1 LKRKKLSWLHY
12 IKESPLRK
20 KLALQVLLF
29 TCALLVSAQS
39 TRAQSD
45 EWGGFYV
52 GGNVG
57 ASSNKSDA
65 EATLSINQVTNLFV
79 TGSGIV
85 VIPATSRDFAASRRE
100 TKWSGGGQAGY
111 QWQSGGFVFGFE
123 GDVNPF
129 HRTVSV
135 TQSFQLPPT
144 LLTPNTS
151 AEARRDIRLSREF
164 SLRARAGGAFG
175 RTLVYGTFGY
185 ALAHAQVSSID
196 TFLNPGGA
204 TLTSQP
210 ASLGPSGP
218 VVTTAEEEK
227 NMGGWTGGVGIERKL
242 GTHVGIGLEYRHT
255 DYRSETFTLGNQT
268 TVNTGP
274 EARGTNGVAGLSGGV
289 STAPTR
295 VSLKSDSVGVR
306 VNFHF

>member
-1 LKRKKLSWLHY
+1 MRKKLT
-12 IKESPLRK
+12 
-20 KLALQVLLF
+20 LQVLLF
-29 TCALLVSAQS
+29 TCALLLSAQS

-45 EWGGFYV
+45 EWDGFYV

-57 ASSNKSDA
+57 ASSDKSDA
-65 EATLSINQVTNLFV
+65 EATLTINQVTNLFV
-79 TGSGIV
+79 TGSGLV
-85 VIPATSRDFAASRRE
+85 VVPATSRDFAASRRE
-100 TKWSGGGQAGY
+100 TNWSGGGQAGY

-129 HRTVSV
+129 RRTVSV
-135 TQSFQLPPT
+135 TQSFQLPQT

-151 AEARRDIRLSREF
+151 VEARRDVRLSREF
-164 SLRARAGGAFG
+164 SIRARAGGAFG

-185 ALAHAQVSSID
+185 GLAHVQVSSTD
-196 TFLNPGGA
+196 AFLNPGGA
-204 TLTSQP
+204 TLTSSP
-210 ASLGPSGP
+210 ANLGPSGP

-227 NMGGWTGGVGIERKL
+227 NTGGWTGGVGIERKL
-242 GTHVGIGLEYRHT
+242 GAHVGIGFEYRHS
-255 DYRSETFTLGNQT
+255 DYRSGTFTLGNQT

-274 EARGTNGVAGLSGGV
+274 DARGTNGVAGLPGGV

-295 VSLKSDSVGVR
+295 VSLKSDSFGVR